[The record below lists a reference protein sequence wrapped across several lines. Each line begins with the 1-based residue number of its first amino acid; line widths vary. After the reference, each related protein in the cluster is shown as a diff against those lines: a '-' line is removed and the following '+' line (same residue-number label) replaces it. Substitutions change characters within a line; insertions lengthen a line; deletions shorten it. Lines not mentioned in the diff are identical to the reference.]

1 MKMLTGSCRSLN
13 CLAGAA
19 MPYVAPAQ
27 LAPSTPF
34 AALMQSTL
42 NTMGPKNAAT
52 FMNSLAEGMSKVTN
66 QYIQKLEA
74 GGGLKPPMIPVM
86 GGGGGGGDAAAPPLA
101 ATGRS
106 GPERGGGLKRR
117 RSNVAQQHHELA
129 LLEHNNNNNSN
140 KKKRDKVF
148 QIERSQLEKLLN
160 QAQIKDQPQQQQASL
175 KKKKE
180 FLTTTNTITNPET
193 SSSAAAPNGR
203 QQIGPLPGA
212 ETLTSQQAGSKLKA
226 MDKGAKGKLKESQGS
241 LQQNVMNSI
250 LASKAQSIKFGN
262 GLKPSKKVCFC
273 FHFFFSLFKNREIFF
288 P

>member
-19 MPYVAPAQ
+19 MPYIAPAQ

-66 QYIQKLEA
+66 QYLQKLEA
-74 GGGLKPPMIPVM
+74 GGGLKAPMVPVIS
-86 GGGGGGGDAAAPPLA
+86 GGGVDAAPLPP

-106 GPERGGGLKRR
+106 GPERGGGLKKRR
-117 RSNVAQQHHELA
+117 RSKVPLSGRRNAQQQLNLHHEDDSA
-129 LLEHNNNNNSN
+129 PFIQKEN
-140 KKKRDKVF
+140 KKKKRNKVF
-148 QIERSQLEKLLN
+148 QIDRSQLEKLLN
-160 QAQIKDQPQQQQASL
+160 QAQIKDQQPSL
-175 KKKKE
+175 AKKKNVE
-180 FLTTTNTITNPET
+180 TSTTTAATKTGATE
-193 SSSAAAPNGR
+193 SAVAPNGR

-212 ETLTSQQAGSKLKA
+212 ETLTSQQAGKKLKG
-226 MDKGAKGKLKESQGS
+226 MEKSAKGKLKESQGS
-241 LQQNVMNSI
+241 LQQNVLNSI

-273 FHFFFSLFKNREIFF
+273 YFSV
-288 P
+288 